1 MNLFHLLKNKS
12 GKLTFGVP
20 QMAAVVGAGALLI
33 YGASKSYDAEKA
45 HIAEQMRSI
54 TAISAGTDD
63 VRASSIQIANVGGK
77 YLQVANEADRR
88 AMDAKKAGNAKFGAG
103 ANDDL
108 TGTLNAGFGGG
119 DQGLGMVANKTEII
133 ENGYNGSGSYGSSG
147 SYGDGA
153 YGESGSSARKGGS
166 RGGKYGSRGSY
177 GSDYGGGYGDGN
189 GFQTASIARASGSGY
204 SGSSYGG
211 TNYGGANGSGNYE
224 FSGKMKDGTDPLSML
239 KGSQK
244 GKSAGFKSARGSTI
258 GKGKNGKGE
267 GDELR
272 QMAKQSKSIAANA
285 DNSANAGAGVFL
297 ASSNLS
303 GGMGFDDTA
312 NTGGGS
318 SSDFDKSD
326 VAFRNLEGWAQ
337 DTGNKEQERNKK
349 AQEIYDLMKKLL
361 ALTPAILAAI
371 VGLKHASNAG
381 GPYTK
386 LLIAAAAA
394 TAAGLTLAWGH
405 LIGKAAKYW
414 HDYDPGKFNGF
425 SFAMV
430 MMGAVGI
437 AAAWVAFAKG
447 DAIASKVKQI
457 AGKLRF
463 GKGDGVARKLLAGT
477 GKIAGDKV
485 KDMVTTAMDDRI
497 SKALDEESKRKLG
510 GGKIDDNGS
519 GGTDNMA

>member
-33 YGASKSYDAEKA
+33 YGASKSYDTEKA

-63 VRASSIQIANVGGK
+63 ARASSIQIANVGGK

-88 AMDAKKAGNAKFGAG
+88 AMDAKKAGNAKFGVG
-103 ANDDL
+103 ADDNL
-108 TGTLNAGFGGG
+108 TANLNAGFGGG

-189 GFQTASIARASGSGY
+189 GLQTASIARASGGGY

-272 QMAKQSKSIAANA
+272 QMAKHSGKIAANVK
-285 DNSANAGAGVFL
+285 DDSANAGAGVFL

-303 GGMGFDDTA
+303 GGMGFDDAA

-318 SSDFDKSD
+318 SSDFDKSE

-349 AQEIYDLMKKLL
+349 AQEIYDLMKTLL

-371 VGLKHASNAG
+371 VALKHASNSGGIKGALALAG
-381 GPYTK
+381 AI
-386 LLIAAAAA
+386 IAAVGLSVAWATLIWKSAA
-394 TAAGLTLAWGH
+394 
-405 LIGKAAKYW
+405 YW
-414 HDYDPGKFNGF
+414 RDYAPNKFNGF

-430 MMGAVGI
+430 MMGGAAI
-437 AAAWVAFAKG
+437 AAAWVAFFKG
-447 DAIASKVKQI
+447 ESIASKVKEI

-463 GKGDGVARKLLAGT
+463 GKGDGMTRKLLAGT
-477 GKIAGDKV
+477 GSIVTSKV
-485 KDMVTTAMDDRI
+485 KEMATTAMDDKM
-497 SKALDEESKRKLG
+497 SKVLDEESKRKLG
-510 GGKIDDNGS
+510 GGKIDDGGS
-519 GGTDNMA
+519 NNKA